1 MEVPSSIFHSKLTIT
16 TLLYCNKKGHPIQ
29 DYQDFIPHTITN
41 TTPFKTEAMPIE
53 QPSQIFTSLQPVKL
67 KYVPLPAPL
76 PPLGDHPITMTA
88 FDGLGAPCRRCLLD
102 ASPGEIVHL
111 IGYDPFPVDSV
122 TPYRGTYAIFV
133 HAHDCTPFSGSTL
146 PDSQLNRLQVARAF
160 DENHMLIAS
169 EIANGSEFENVVGEM
184 LGDRN
189 ASYVNVYN
197 AKPGCFAVRVER
209 G

>member
-1 MEVPSSIFHSKLTIT
+1 MEVSLFDIYSKFTIT
-16 TLLYCNKKGHPIQ
+16 ALLYCNKRGHRIQ

-41 TTPFKTEAMPIE
+41 TTRFKTETMPIE
-53 QPSQIFTSLQPVKL
+53 QPSQIRTSLQPVQL

-76 PPLGDHPITMTA
+76 PPLGDHPMTMTV

-133 HAHDCTPFSGSTL
+133 HAHDCTPFSGTTL

-160 DENHMLIAS
+160 DENHMLVAS
-169 EIANGSEFENVVGEM
+169 EIVNRSEFEKVVGEM
-184 LGDRN
+184 LADRK

-197 AKPGCFAVRVER
+197 AKPGCFAVRVEK

>member
-1 MEVPSSIFHSKLTIT
+1 MS
-16 TLLYCNKKGHPIQ
+16 
-29 DYQDFIPHTITN
+29 
-41 TTPFKTEAMPIE
+41 IE
-53 QPSQIFTSLQPVKL
+53 QPSQIRTSLQPIKL

-88 FDGLGAPCRRCLLD
+88 SAELGAPCRRCLLD

-133 HAHDCTPFSGSTL
+133 HAHDCTPFSGATL
-146 PDSQLNRLQVARAF
+146 PDSQLNRLQAARAF
-160 DENHMLIAS
+160 DENHMLMAS
-169 EIANGSEFENVVGEM
+169 EIVNGSEFEKVVGE
-184 LGDRN
+184 LLADN
-189 ASYVNVYN
+189 KASYVNVYN
-197 AKPGCFAVRVER
+197 AKPGCFVVRVER